1 MTAETRQFST
11 EINKLLHLMIHSLY
25 SSKEIFLREL
35 ISNSADAFDRAR
47 ILAMSNPGL
56 FTDNA
61 EQKIFVDVDK
71 KARTITVRD
80 NGIGMTHEEVIANL
94 GTIAKSG
101 TEEFFKKLSDEQA
114 KDANLIGQF
123 GVGFYS
129 VFMVADKVI
138 VFTRHAEAKPEAGVR
153 WESNGQGEYTIEA
166 AARKTLGT
174 EVILHLKKDADEFL
188 EDYRLRGIIK
198 QYSDHITVPI
208 FMQKIEFDEKGQDK
222 KSDKIDWEQVNKAT
236 ALWTLPKS
244 KIKDEEYKELY
255 KNISHD
261 FSDPILWSH
270 NKVEGKLEYTSLLY
284 IPSTAPFDL
293 WQQTSKHRG
302 LKLYV
307 KRVFILDDAEQF
319 LPTYLRFVKGVV
331 DCNDLPLNV
340 SREILQHNPTV
351 DKIRAALTK
360 RILNMLEEVVK
371 TDADKYAKIWAE
383 FGKVLKEGLAEDFA
397 NKDQIAKLM
406 RFASTHT
413 DNEKQDVSLSDY
425 VSRMK
430 LDQDVIYCVTADTFL
445 AAKNSPHLE
454 VFRQKGIEVLLFSD
468 RIDEW
473 VLMHLTEFEGKKL
486 QSITKGDLDLSKF
499 ESPETKEAREKKKED
514 FDNLLKQVTNVLGE
528 KVKEVRLTYRLTT
541 SPACIVAD
549 SNDVNMNMQR
559 ILKSLGQAMPESKP
573 IFELNPEHG
582 LVKRLNAET
591 DDARFAE
598 WTQILFDQSVLAEG
612 GQLED
617 PATFV
622 KHLNA
627 LLFDLSKN

>member
-188 EDYRLRGIIK
+188 EDYRLHGIIK

-208 FMQKIEFDEKGQDK
+208 FMQKTEFDEKGQEK
-222 KSDKIDWEQVNKAT
+222 KSDKIEWEQVNKAT

-255 KNISHD
+255 KNIAHD
-261 FSDPILWSH
+261 FQDPLVWAH
-270 NKVEGKLEYTSLLY
+270 NKVEGNLEYTSLLY
-284 IPSTAPFDL
+284 IPARAPFDL
-293 WQQTSKHRG
+293 YNREQPRG

-307 KRVFILDDAEQF
+307 QRIFIMDNVEQF
-319 LPTYLRFVKGVV
+319 LPLYLRFVKGVI
-331 DCNDLPLNV
+331 DSRDLPLNI
-340 SREILQHNPTV
+340 SREILQGNKTIEN
-351 DKIRAALTK
+351 IRLALTK
-360 RILNMLEEVVK
+360 RVLEMLEK
-371 TDADKYAKIWAE
+371 LAYDHPDKYKDFWKE
-383 FGKVLKEGLAEDFA
+383 FGKVLKEGPAEDFT
-397 NKDQIAKLM
+397 NKEKIAKLF
-406 RFASTHT
+406 RFATTHA
-413 DNEKQDVSLSDY
+413 DSSDENVSLDEY
-425 VSRMK
+425 ISRMK
-430 LDQDVIYCVTADTFL
+430 DKQDKIYYVTADSYE
-445 AAKNSPHLE
+445 AARNSPHLE
-454 VFRQKGIEVLLFSD
+454 IFRKKDIEVLLLKD
-468 RIDEW
+468 RVDEW
-473 VLMHLTEFEGKKL
+473 LVSHLSEYSDKKIV
-486 QSITKGDLDLSKF
+486 SVARGDL
-499 ESPETKEAREKKKED
+499 
-514 FDNLLKQVTNVLGE
+514 NLGE
-528 KVKEVRLTYRLTT
+528 
-541 SPACIVAD
+541 
-549 SNDVNMNMQR
+549 
-559 ILKSLGQAMPESKP
+559 
-573 IFELNPEHG
+573 
-582 LVKRLNAET
+582 
-591 DDARFAE
+591 
-598 WTQILFDQSVLAEG
+598 
-612 GQLED
+612 LED
-617 PATFV
+617 QAE
-622 KHLNA
+622 
-627 LLFDLSKN
+627 

>member
-244 KIKDEEYKELY
+244 KIKEGEYKELY

>member
-47 ILAMSNPGL
+47 ILAMSNPEL

-61 EQKIFVDVDK
+61 EQKIFVDIDK
-71 KARTITVRD
+71 KARTISVRD
-80 NGIGMTHEEVIANL
+80 NGIGMTHDEVIANL

-101 TEEFFKKLSDEQA
+101 TEEFFKKLSDDQA
-114 KDANLIGQF
+114 KEVNLIGQF

-138 VFTRHAEAKPEAGVR
+138 VFTRHAEVKSEAGVR

-166 AARKTLGT
+166 ATRKTLGT

-208 FMQKIEFDEKGQDK
+208 FMQKIEFDEKGQEK
-222 KSDKIDWEQVNKAT
+222 KSDKIEWEQVNKAT

-270 NKVEGKLEYTSLLY
+270 NKVEGTLEYTSLLY

-293 WQQTSKHRG
+293 WQQTGQHRG

-360 RILNMLEEVVK
+360 RILSMLEEVIK
-371 TDADKYAKIWAE
+371 TDADKYAKIWTE
-383 FGKVLKEGLAEDFA
+383 FGKVLKEGLAEDFV

-430 LDQDVIYCVTADTFL
+430 ADQDVIYCVTADTFL

-454 VFRQKGIEVLLFSD
+454 VFRQKGIEVLLLND

-473 VLMHLTEFEGKKL
+473 VLMHLMEFEGKKL

-499 ESPETKEAREKKKED
+499 ESPEVKEARDKKKED
-514 FDNLLKQVTNVLGE
+514 FDNLLKQVAKVLGE